1 MKGTGFFRRLLCVLL
16 VSLLIIPFALADKVD
31 LSSMS
36 DDEIVELMKQVNQ
49 EIVDRRINKTA
60 KMAPGTYTGGKD
72 IPVGKYIF
80 TCTATG
86 NDWGNMFVY
95 NKEGKQVEW
104 EVVSAPE
111 QGQEPQ
117 TSFITLEKDYTLK
130 CSTPFTLTIM
140 AGAVFE

>member
-1 MKGTGFFRRLLCVLL
+1 MKVTGFFHRFLCLLL
-16 VSLLIIPFALADKVD
+16 VSLLIIPVALADKVD
-31 LSSMS
+31 LSSMT
-36 DDEIVELMKQVNQ
+36 DDEIVELLAQVNQ
-49 EIVDRRINKTA
+49 ALVDRRINKTA

-95 NKEGKQVEW
+95 NDQGKQVEW
-104 EVVSAPE
+104 QVVAAPE
-111 QGQEPQ
+111 QGEDPQ
-117 TSFITLEKDYTLK
+117 TSYITLEKNYTLK

>member
-1 MKGTGFFRRLLCVLL
+1 
-16 VSLLIIPFALADKVD
+16 
-31 LSSMS
+31 MS
-36 DDEIVELMKQVNQ
+36 DDEIVELLAQVNQ
-49 EIVDRRINKTA
+49 ALVDRRINKTA

-111 QGQEPQ
+111 QGQDPQ

>member
-1 MKGTGFFRRLLCVLL
+1 MKVTRKFSRFICVLL
-16 VSLLIIPFALADKVD
+16 VILLFIPVALADKID
-31 LSSMS
+31 ISSMS
-36 DDEIVELMKQVNQ
+36 NEEIVELMKQVNQ

-72 IPVGKYIF
+72 IPAGKYIF

-86 NDWGNMFVY
+86 DDWGNMFVY

-104 EVVSAPE
+104 EIVSAPE
-111 QGQEPQ
+111 KGQDPE
-117 TSFITLEKDYTLK
+117 TVFITLEKDYTLK

-140 AGAVFE
+140 TGAVFE

>member
-1 MKGTGFFRRLLCVLL
+1 MKKVFSFRRLLCLLL
-16 VSLLIIPFALADKVD
+16 VSLLLIPAALADKID

-72 IPVGKYIF
+72 IPAGKYIF

-86 NDWGNMFVY
+86 DDWGNMFVY

-104 EVVSAPE
+104 EIVAAPE
-111 QGQEPQ
+111 QGQDPQ

>member
-1 MKGTGFFRRLLCVLL
+1 MKVSGFFRRILCLLL

-95 NKEGKQVEW
+95 NDQGKQVEW
-104 EVVSAPE
+104 QVVAAPE
-111 QGQEPQ
+111 QGENPQ
-117 TSFITLEKDYTLK
+117 TSFITLEKNYTLK

>member
-1 MKGTGFFRRLLCVLL
+1 MRITVFCLRFLCCLLVLL
-16 VSLLIIPFALADKVD
+16 LLIPAALADVPD
-31 LSSMS
+31 LSGLT
-36 DDEIVELMKQVNQ
+36 DDEIVELLAQVNQ
-49 EIVDRRINKTA
+49 ALVDRRINKTA

-95 NKEGKQVEW
+95 NDQGKQVEW
-104 EVVSAPE
+104 QVVAAPE
-111 QGQEPQ
+111 QGQDPQ
-117 TSFITLEKDYTLK
+117 TSFITLEKNYTLK

>member
-1 MKGTGFFRRLLCVLL
+1 MKTVYVFRRLLCLLL
-16 VSLLIIPFALADKVD
+16 VSLLLTPIALADKID
-31 LSSMS
+31 LSSFT
-36 DDEIVELMKQVNQ
+36 DNEIVELLKQVNQ
-49 EIVDRRINKTA
+49 ELVDRRINKTA
-60 KMAPGTYTGGKD
+60 KLAPGTYTGGKD

-95 NKEGKQVEW
+95 NDQGKQVEW
-104 EVVSAPE
+104 QVVSAPE
-111 QGQEPQ
+111 KGQDPE
-117 TSFITLEKDYTLK
+117 TSFITLEKDHTLK

>member
-1 MKGTGFFRRLLCVLL
+1 MKVAGFFCRLLCVLL

-31 LSSMS
+31 LSSFS

-49 EIVDRRINKTA
+49 ELVDRRINKTA

-95 NKEGKQVEW
+95 NDQGKQVEW
-104 EVVSAPE
+104 QVVAAPE
-111 QGQEPQ
+111 KGQNPE

>member
-1 MKGTGFFRRLLCVLL
+1 MKVTGFFRRLLCVLL
-16 VSLLIIPFALADKVD
+16 VSLLIIPAAMADKVD
-31 LSSMS
+31 LSSLT
-36 DDEIVELMKQVNQ
+36 DDEIVELLAQVNQ
-49 EIVDRRINKTA
+49 ALVDRRINKTA

-95 NKEGKQVEW
+95 NDQGKQVEW
-104 EVVSAPE
+104 QVVAAPE
-111 QGQEPQ
+111 QGQDPQ
-117 TSFITLEKDYTLK
+117 TSFITLEKNYTLK